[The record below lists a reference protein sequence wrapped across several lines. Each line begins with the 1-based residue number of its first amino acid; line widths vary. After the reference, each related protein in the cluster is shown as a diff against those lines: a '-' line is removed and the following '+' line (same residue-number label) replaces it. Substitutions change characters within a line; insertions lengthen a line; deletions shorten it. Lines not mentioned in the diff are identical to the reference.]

1 MENGLPDAGTAKGK
15 AEMARRWRSW
25 LSAWQDWRVEGADYA
40 ELDHERVLVPL
51 HFRARGKTS
60 GLELGGTMRVE
71 GASLFYMRG
80 GRVSRLVQYMD
91 RDRADLGLQG

>member
-1 MENGLPDAGTAKGK
+1 M
-15 AEMARRWRSW
+15 
-25 LSAWQDWRVEGADYA
+25 
-40 ELDHERVLVPL
+40 PL

-80 GRVSRLVQYMD
+80 GRVSRLIQYMD
-91 RDRADLGLQG
+91 RDRALADLGLQG